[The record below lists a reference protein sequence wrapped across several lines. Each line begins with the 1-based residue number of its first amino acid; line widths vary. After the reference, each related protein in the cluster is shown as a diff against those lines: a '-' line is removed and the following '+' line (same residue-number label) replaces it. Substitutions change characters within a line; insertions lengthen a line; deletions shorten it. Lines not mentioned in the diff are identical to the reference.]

1 VEVVTAGT
9 AALAAFA
16 LAVGLW
22 LYANAPEERGAVEIL
37 RDEATGAVVRRRST
51 ATRRLLPP
59 APALLIQRTDLRALD
74 DRLAAAGRPSDLTAA
89 EFVAVKM
96 VTGLLVALL
105 AIVFVNESGPVVVAL
120 VGVAAAAGGYRL
132 PDVWLSGRV
141 GAIVREIDRS
151 LPDMVDSLVL
161 ALDAGM
167 DLEAA
172 LRRLVP
178 KLKGAIRAEWDHV
191 LAELDTGF
199 SLPQALERL
208 QARARSQELGE
219 LVSLIQQ
226 SRRLGVGLSAALR
239 ERADEMRVRRRLKAS
254 EAAQRAPLKM
264 TIPLVL
270 FFLPALMIVFLGP
283 AILSFLGAP

>member
-1 VEVVTAGT
+1 MEIVTAGT

-16 LAVGLW
+16 LVIGIW
-22 LYANAPEERGAVEIL
+22 MYANAPEERGAVEIL

-105 AIVFVNESGPVVVAL
+105 AIAFVNESGPVVVTL

-178 KLKGAIRAEWDHV
+178 KLKGAIREEWDHV